1 MKTDSYQY
9 STLYSMYIKSFFFFI
24 ILLFTSIEFSTAQQ
38 NKISVQRYLDSLP
51 NRVYYIHDNS
61 FKSKYSRYYNYAFNV
76 DEVHQPAIRP
86 IKLTQNN
93 SFHVLKE
100 IDKFYYWIP
109 EYSLNIEP
117 LEFVLPDGR
126 NFEFNHNQK
135 PFSSSS
141 SEIKYLDTQLDTFS
155 KDLFRYEEIIREIES
170 YDHNDEMLVLLSS
183 IVIGSFSVLTFTS
196 DRRLFNDISNQAL
209 GSISATISVTGIISY
224 IRYRTDIRRL
234 SIQKENLENK
244 YN

>member
-1 MKTDSYQY
+1 
-9 STLYSMYIKSFFFFI
+9 MYLKSFFFFF
-24 ILLFTSIEFSTAQQ
+24 ILLFTSIELSTAQQ
-38 NKISVQRYLDSLP
+38 NKISVQKYLDSLP
-51 NRVYYIHDNS
+51 NRVYYIHDNLITN
-61 FKSKYSRYYNYAFNV
+61 KYSRYYNYALNA

-141 SEIKYLDTQLDTFS
+141 SEIKYLDSQLNTFS
-155 KDLFRYEEIIREIES
+155 KDLFRYENTIRKIER
-170 YDHNDEMLVLLSS
+170 YNHNDEMFVLLSS
-183 IVIGSFSVLTFTS
+183 IAFGGFSVLTFTS
-196 DRRLFNDISNQAL
+196 ERRLFNDISNQAL
-209 GSISATISVTGIISY
+209 GGISATISVTGIISF
-224 IRYRTDIRRL
+224 IRYRTNIRRL
-234 SIQKENLENK
+234 SIQKETLENK